1 MQKIPA
7 NRGVI
12 LLTAWMDDEGI
23 STKRFAEI
31 IGVSPAHMYRVMSG
45 MYKPSLSLACK
56 INERCGVPEKSW
68 TQDIG

>member
-12 LLTAWMDDEGI
+12 LLTAWINDEGM
-23 STKRFAEI
+23 STKKFAEM
-31 IGVSPAHMYRVMSG
+31 IGVSPAHMYWSMSW
-45 MYKPSLSLACK
+45 MYKPSLSLACR

-68 TQDIG
+68 TQEIG